1 MEPVLAI
8 GAAVGAVAVGAV
20 LQRSTGLGFAL
31 VSGPLLVL
39 VLGPYEGVA
48 LANLLSLVTSSLVLA
63 VTWRAVEVRAAVML
77 SAGAVVAIVPGAVL
91 ARALPDPVLM
101 VVVGGLAAGAAALV
115 VAGCRFPG
123 LARPSGSLVAGFASG
138 FSNVT
143 AGVGGPAL
151 AVYGASTRLPSAGF
165 VPTVQVV
172 GIVTNALSFAV
183 KRDAHL
189 PVGLVIGCVVAVLVG
204 TLLGRWVARL
214 LGERAG
220 RAVVLS
226 LAIAGG
232 LLSVVKGLL
241 AW

>member
-1 MEPVLAI
+1 MELVL
-8 GAAVGAVAVGAV
+8 AVGAVVVGAV

-48 LANLLSLVTSSLVLA
+48 LANLLSLLTSSLVLA
-63 VTWRAVEVRAAVML
+63 ATWRTVEVRAAAML
-77 SAGAVVAIVPGAVL
+77 SAGAVVAIVPGAAL
-91 ARALPDPVLM
+91 ARALPDPVLL
-101 VVVGGLAAGAAALV
+101 VVVGGLAAGAAGLV
-115 VAGCRFPG
+115 AAGCRFPG
-123 LARPSGSLVAGFASG
+123 LVRPSGSLVAGFVSG

-151 AVYGASTRLPSAGF
+151 AVYGASTRLPAAGF

-172 GIVTNALSFAV
+172 GIVTNALSLAV
-183 KRDAHL
+183 KHDAHL
-189 PVGLVIGCVVAVLVG
+189 PGGLVLGCVVAVLAG
-204 TLLGRWVARL
+204 TLGGRWIAGL

-220 RAVVLS
+220 RSVVLS

-232 LLSVVKGLL
+232 ALSVLKGML
-241 AW
+241 AS